1 MALHGPPHDAAS
13 RAADSPPPDNAPLAT
28 APQPRSCPRPTSLA
42 TGDPSQ
48 QPMSGCHQGSLL
60 GFSSVSPSPGQP
72 RGPVSLCPPPF
83 RAGLPAHHV
92 ATW

>member
-13 RAADSPPPDNAPLAT
+13 WAADSPPPDNAPLAT
-28 APQPRSCPRPTSLA
+28 
-42 TGDPSQ
+42 GDPSQ
-48 QPMSGCHQGSLL
+48 QPMNGCHQGSLL